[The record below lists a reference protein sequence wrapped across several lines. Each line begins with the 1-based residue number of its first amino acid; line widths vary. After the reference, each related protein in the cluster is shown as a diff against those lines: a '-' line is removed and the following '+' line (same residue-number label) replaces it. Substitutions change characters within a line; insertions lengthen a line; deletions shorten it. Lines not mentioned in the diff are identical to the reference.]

1 MEQDEKTRVRENI
14 SPPPK
19 KQKFYRWET
28 VQTHNSQTE
37 WGYMSVIELPQH
49 LTHKNGTSPP
59 LQTCKSSI
67 MFEILGCIMYKIW
80 DSFGSCIM
88 SLLMDSDNRGKKM
101 GTKITG
107 FSCVK
112 AKVRFR
118 GGFYFLIINTKYK
131 TVHTY
136 TCFLKTSIENIVV

>member
-1 MEQDEKTRVRENI
+1 
-14 SPPPK
+14 
-19 KQKFYRWET
+19 
-28 VQTHNSQTE
+28 
-37 WGYMSVIELPQH
+37 
-49 LTHKNGTSPP
+49 
-59 LQTCKSSI
+59 
-67 MFEILGCIMYKIW
+67 MYKIW

-118 GGFYFLIINTKYK
+118 GGFYSLIINTKYK

-136 TCFLKTSIENIVV
+136 TCFLKTSIENIVVQNIHKCMQNFYTLSSCVFALLPHNAVVVLLGCHVERREPILGLHIHARRVGYQDLHHLENNENNIIHT